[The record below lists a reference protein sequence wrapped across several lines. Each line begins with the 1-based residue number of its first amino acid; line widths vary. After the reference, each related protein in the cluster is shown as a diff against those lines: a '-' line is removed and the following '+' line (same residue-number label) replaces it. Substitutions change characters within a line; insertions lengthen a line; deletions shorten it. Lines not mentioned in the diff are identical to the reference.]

1 MANKR
6 RSDAA
11 RKQRAKAR
19 RAAAA
24 PKPQQTPSGGGAP
37 ATRARA
43 PHRTPSRSTP
53 KRSGRQQTRRRRS
66 KRVTW
71 AILAGVVV
79 VVGAMVVLFV
89 NRDQTAGPTGAKG
102 APGASQAAIGK
113 VQNVPVSTLDQIGV
127 PGDITPPLRLASDT
141 PPVTVDGKPAIVY
154 VGAEYCPFCA
164 AERWALVV
172 ALSRFGTL
180 TDLGTTTSSSSDVH
194 PDTPTFS
201 FHGATYSSPYV
212 TFSSAETQTRT
223 GAPLETPTPQQ
234 QRLFTTYDVAAL
246 TGRDGAIPFVM
257 VGNLY
262 MWAGV
267 SYSPDVLTGNTFDQI
282 ANALAD
288 PTSPIAQGID
298 GTANQITAMICQ
310 LTSDQPAEV
319 CKTSSIQHAESSLP
333 SA

>member
-1 MANKR
+1 M
-6 RSDAA
+6 
-11 RKQRAKAR
+11 
-19 RAAAA
+19 
-24 PKPQQTPSGGGAP
+24 
-37 ATRARA
+37 
-43 PHRTPSRSTP
+43 
-53 KRSGRQQTRRRRS
+53 
-66 KRVTW
+66 TW
-71 AILAGVVV
+71 GILAGVVV
-79 VVGAMVVLFV
+79 VVGVMVVVFV
-89 NRDQTAGPTGAKG
+89 NRDQTAGPTGATGATG
-102 APGASQAAIGK
+102 APGASQAAIAK
-113 VQNVPVSTLDQIGV
+113 VQNVPASTLATIGI
-127 PGDITPPLRLASDT
+127 PSDITPPLRLASDT

-172 ALSRFGTL
+172 ALSRFGTF

-194 PDTPTFS
+194 PDTPTFT
-201 FHGATYSSPYV
+201 FHGATYLSSYV

-257 VGNLY
+257 VGNLF

-282 ANALAD
+282 ASALAD

-310 LTSDQPAEV
+310 LTGDQPTEV
-319 CKTSSIQHAESSLP
+319 CNTSSIQHAESSLP

>member
-19 RAAAA
+19 RVAAA
-24 PKPQQTPSGGGAP
+24 PKPQASEGGAP
-37 ATRARA
+37 AQRARA
-43 PHRTPSRSTP
+43 THRAPSRPTQR
-53 KRSGRQQTRRRRS
+53 RSGRPQARKRRS
-66 KRVTW
+66 QRMTW
-71 AILAGVVV
+71 AILGGVVV
-79 VVGAMVVLFV
+79 VVGVMVVVFV
-89 NRDQTAGPTGAKG
+89 NRDQTAGPTSATG
-102 APGASQAAIGK
+102 APGASQAAIAK
-113 VQNVPVSTLDQIGV
+113 VQNVPASTLATIGI
-127 PGDITPPLRLASDT
+127 PSDITPPLRLASDT

-172 ALSRFGTL
+172 ALSRFGTF

-201 FHGATYSSPYV
+201 FHGTTYSSSYV
-212 TFSSAETQTRT
+212 TFSSAETETRT

-288 PTSPIAQGID
+288 PTSPIAQGIN